1 MPKLHRSTLKETD
14 ARSRKTKWCSGA
26 KQVANWQRSSCKP
39 IIKKSKIHGIGPKA
53 AASPIEVLS
62 FTHLPR
68 TPSILPSPPWC
79 YNCMD
84 PLQLNQCCNQTTTR
98 TCDSAYDAGVS
109 TTRGSE
115 HNRLCWI
122 QEKSVHLKVHTGTKA
137 ICRCSANIPVMRYS

>member
-1 MPKLHRSTLKETD
+1 MPKLHRPTLKEPN

-39 IIKKSKIHGIGPKA
+39 IIKKSKIHGNGPKA

-62 FTHLPR
+62 LTCHAHHPCFLR
-68 TPSILPSPPWC
+68 LAWC

>member
-1 MPKLHRSTLKETD
+1 MPKLHRPTLKEPN

-68 TPSILPSPPWC
+68 TPSILPSLPDATTAWTRCSSISAVTRPQHEPATLHTMPAWAPPEV
-79 YNCMD
+79 
-84 PLQLNQCCNQTTTR
+84 Q
-98 TCDSAYDAGVS
+98 S
-109 TTRGSE
+109 TTGCAGYRK
-115 HNRLCWI
+115 NLCIW
-122 QEKSVHLKVHTGTKA
+122 
-137 ICRCSANIPVMRYS
+137 RYIPVPKQYAGALQTYL